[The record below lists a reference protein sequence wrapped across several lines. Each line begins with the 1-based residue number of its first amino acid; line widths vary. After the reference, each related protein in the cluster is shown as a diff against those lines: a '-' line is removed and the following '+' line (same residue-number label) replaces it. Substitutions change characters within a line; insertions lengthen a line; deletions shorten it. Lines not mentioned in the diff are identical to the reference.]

1 MNKKLFD
8 ILPASFN
15 AKITG
20 KVDVLISGMTIDSR
34 TVQNGFIYAAFKGS
48 VVDGHQFIPQAITSG
63 AVCIV
68 CEQCASK
75 QDGITYIE
83 CDDVRGYM
91 GELAHA
97 FYGFASD
104 SLRLIGVTG
113 TNGKTTVA
121 TLLYQLLSGLGYKC
135 GLISTVENRII
146 DRVLPAERTTPDVIS
161 LHKLLAEM
169 KLEQC
174 EYVFMEVSSHALD
187 QKRVAGLKFDGA
199 IFTNLTHDHLD
210 YHGTML
216 NYIIAK
222 KSFFDNL
229 PSDAFALVNAD
240 DKNGQVM
247 LQNTKARKLTYAMH
261 TMADYKAK
269 IIENTVHGL
278 HLRINDREAF
288 FRMIGDFN
296 AYNITAVYGTA
307 VELGIEKDEI
317 LALLSGLRGAV
328 GRFEQVISSDGA
340 KFGIVDYAHTP
351 DALKNVLQT
360 IQKVKH
366 TSSQVIVVI
375 GCGGDRDKS
384 KRPEMAKEACE
395 LSDKVVLTSDNP
407 RSEDPDSILDDME
420 AGVDEAHRASTIR
433 ITDRRQAIKTAV
445 MMAQQGDII
454 LVAGKGHEDY
464 QEIKGKKF
472 PFDDKKILQEYL
484 G

>member
-1 MNKKLFD
+1 M
-8 ILPASFN
+8 
-15 AKITG
+15 
-20 KVDVLISGMTIDSR
+20 
-34 TVQNGFIYAAFKGS
+34 
-48 VVDGHQFIPQAITSG
+48 
-63 AVCIV
+63 
-68 CEQCASK
+68 
-75 QDGITYIE
+75 E

-229 PSDAFALVNAD
+229 PSDAFALVNVD
-240 DKNGQVM
+240 DKNGSVM

>member
-1 MNKKLFD
+1 
-8 ILPASFN
+8 
-15 AKITG
+15 
-20 KVDVLISGMTIDSR
+20 
-34 TVQNGFIYAAFKGS
+34 
-48 VVDGHQFIPQAITSG
+48 
-63 AVCIV
+63 
-68 CEQCASK
+68 
-75 QDGITYIE
+75 
-83 CDDVRGYM
+83 
-91 GELAHA
+91 
-97 FYGFASD
+97 
-104 SLRLIGVTG
+104 
-113 TNGKTTVA
+113 
-121 TLLYQLLSGLGYKC
+121 
-135 GLISTVENRII
+135 
-146 DRVLPAERTTPDVIS
+146 
-161 LHKLLAEM
+161 
-169 KLEQC
+169 
-174 EYVFMEVSSHALD
+174 
-187 QKRVAGLKFDGA
+187 
-199 IFTNLTHDHLD
+199 
-210 YHGTML
+210 
-216 NYIIAK
+216 
-222 KSFFDNL
+222 
-229 PSDAFALVNAD
+229 
-240 DKNGQVM
+240 M